1 MRVAGVKEE
10 RSAGAVAGIW
20 RTLRRAA
27 LFFRIGD
34 GGPMIS
40 WHLKATLALLVFVVS
55 AWASDT
61 TNSRAVSATPKQQ
74 AAQQAG
80 ASVGDAA
87 PEFHLQQMNGQT
99 ISLKDLRGHPAVIIF
114 WTSWCPICRAEAPE
128 FNRLM
133 RRHRASGIRVLGI
146 NIQESEKRTRAGIK
160 EFGIRYP
167 VALDTDASVAR
178 RYQVTATPTVIFIDA
193 NGTIRYR
200 DNRLPKNYDR
210 RLELLLTQDRHRS
223 AP

>member
-1 MRVAGVKEE
+1 
-10 RSAGAVAGIW
+10 
-20 RTLRRAA
+20 
-27 LFFRIGD
+27 
-34 GGPMIS
+34 MIS
-40 WHLKATLALLVFVVS
+40 WQLKTALAPLVFVVLALAVDS
-55 AWASDT
+55 AH
-61 TNSRAVSATPKQQ
+61 SRAVTATPKQP
-74 AAQQAG
+74 AAQEAD
-80 ASVGDAA
+80 ANVGDAA

-99 ISLKDLRGHPAVIIF
+99 ISLEHLYGHPAVIIF

-133 RRHRASGIRVLGI
+133 RRNRASGIRVLGI

-160 EFGIRYP
+160 DFGIRYP

-178 RYQVTATPTVIFIDA
+178 RYQVTATPTVIFVDS

-210 RLELLLTQDRHRS
+210 RLEVLLTQDRQRS